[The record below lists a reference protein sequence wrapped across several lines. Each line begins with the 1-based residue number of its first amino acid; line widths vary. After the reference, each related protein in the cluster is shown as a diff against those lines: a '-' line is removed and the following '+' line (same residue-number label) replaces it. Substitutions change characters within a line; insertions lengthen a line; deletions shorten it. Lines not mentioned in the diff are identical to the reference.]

1 MAAPL
6 QAFRALLGA
15 LRPRTSTTRM
25 QEAARLVAA
34 GAILVER
41 ESDDEVVLT
50 LWEAGWSHSPTAVLY
65 PEEGEWA
72 CDCGGADPCVHVVAG
87 AMALEAAARTG
98 KPLPTARATQGRVRY
113 TLHDSPGGLRVAR
126 SVVTPAGETAV
137 QGALGEVAVPVA
149 LGDGDRRADALLGP
163 GGVVAPGGVGALF
176 EALHEA
182 DVVVGGEA
190 VKVSVTPRAPRAW
203 VERAGAGYTLR
214 IEGPPGAAVFAPGV
228 LRRGDTLH
236 PMGAVEL
243 TGPRHEK
250 LPIVRKFGP
259 DDVVEMVT
267 RALPALEA
275 TVPVE
280 RRGKV
285 PVLVEAGP
293 RVLVEVSVLPGKLTA
308 RPVMVYGDPPVARV
322 EGDRLVLVGG
332 RGVPRRDRAAE
343 VDEGH
348 RLRDQLGLVLGHR
361 TDFVGADGPRF
372 VQRLRAFDDKAV
384 GGSKPGAWFGEAA
397 LVPRLEVRETG
408 FDLEFELPAAEGEAP
423 RPGARADAATVL
435 QAWREGLDAAPLL
448 DGTWAP
454 LPVSWLRTHGA
465 RVADL
470 LAARDDH
477 GELARAA
484 LPALA
489 KWCEAM
495 EEPAPPSLARLAGL
509 LDGAEGIAPA
519 ELPADLTATLRPYQ
533 RHGVDWLCLLRDAG
547 MGALLADDMGLGKT
561 VQTLAALRGRCLVV
575 APRSVVH
582 NWCDEL
588 RRFRPGLRVAV
599 YHGPGRVIDRSADV
613 TVTTYAVLRLDA
625 EVLAAE
631 TWDAVVLDEAQAIKN
646 PDSQAARAAYALRS
660 GFRVALSGTP
670 VENRLEELWSL
681 MHFTNPGL
689 LGGRGEFVSRYGD
702 AAAGG
707 AGAGLD
713 ALRARVGPFLLR
725 RKKREVAPELPP
737 RTEMVLRCALDEGER
752 AVYDTVRAASHREV
766 VEALRGGGDAMKA
779 LELLLRLR
787 QAACHSGLVPGQEAG
802 RSSKVEALVEALET
816 AAAEGHRAL
825 VFSQWTGLLDRVEP
839 HLREAGIGFV
849 RLDGSTRDR
858 AGVVAAFQAEEGP
871 PVMLV
876 SLKAGG
882 TGLNLTAADHVF
894 LLDPWWNPAV
904 EDQAADRAHRIGQH
918 RAVTI
923 YRLVA
928 EDTVE
933 EGIVA
938 LQARKRALAEA
949 ALSGGDP
956 AASLTRDDLLELL
969 A

>member
-1 MAAPL
+1 
-6 QAFRALLGA
+6 
-15 LRPRTSTTRM
+15 
-25 QEAARLVAA
+25 LVAA

-41 ESDDEVVLT
+41 ASDDEIVLT
-50 LWEAGWSHSPTAVLY
+50 LWDAGWSHSPTAVIY

-72 CDCGGADPCVHVVAG
+72 CDCGGADPCVHVVA
-87 AMALEAAARTG
+87 AVMALDAAARTG
-98 KPLPTARATQGRVRY
+98 TALPTARARQGRLRY
-113 TLHDSPGGLRVAR
+113 SLHDSPAGLRVAR
-126 SVVTPAGETAV
+126 GVATEAGETPV
-137 QGALGEVAVPVA
+137 TGALGDIAGPVA
-149 LGDGDRRADALLGP
+149 LTDGDRRADALLGRD
-163 GGVVAPGGVGALF
+163 GVVSAGNVAALC

-182 DVVVGGEA
+182 E
-190 VKVSVTPRAPRAW
+190 VTVDGARVQVLPTPGLPRAW
-203 VERAGAGYTLR
+203 VGRAGAGYGLR
-214 IEGPPGAAVFAPGV
+214 VEAAAGARVVSAGMVRV
-228 LRRGDTLH
+228 GDTVQ
-236 PMGAVEL
+236 PMGALEL
-243 TGPRHEK
+243 TGPRHER
-250 LPIVRKFGP
+250 LPLTRKFGP

-275 TVPVE
+275 SVPVE

-285 PVLVEAGP
+285 PVLVETAP
-293 RVLVEVSVLPGKLTA
+293 RVLVEVAVLPGKLTA

-322 EGDRLVLVGG
+322 EGDRLVLVG
-332 RGVPRRDRAAE
+332 RTGVPRRDRAAE
-343 VDEGH
+343 VEEGH
-348 RLRDQLGLVLGHR
+348 RLRDQLGLLLGHR

-384 GGSKPGAWFGEAA
+384 GGSKTGAWFGEAA

-408 FDLEFELPAAEGEAP
+408 FDLEFELPSAEGEAP

-454 LPVSWLRTHGA
+454 LPMSWLRTHGA

-470 LAARDDH
+470 LAARDDD
-477 GELARAA
+477 GEVARAA

-495 EEPAPPSLARLAGL
+495 EQPAPPSLARLAAL
-509 LDGAEGIAPA
+509 VDGTTGIPSAD
-519 ELPADLTATLRPYQ
+519 LPAGFQATLRPYQ
-533 RHGVDWLCLLRDAG
+533 RHGVDWLCLLRDAA

-561 VQTLAALRGRCLVV
+561 VQTIAALRGRCLVV

-588 RRFRPGLRVAV
+588 ARFRPDLRVAV
-599 YHGPGRVIDRSADV
+599 FHGPGRTLDPTAAV

-625 EVLAAE
+625 ELLSA
-631 TWDAVVLDEAQAIKN
+631 TPWDAVVLDEAQAIKN
-646 PDSQAARAAYALRS
+646 PDSQAARAAYALR
-660 GFRVALSGTP
+660 GTFRVALSGTP

-681 MHFTNPGL
+681 LHFTNPGL
-689 LGGRGEFVSRYGD
+689 LGGRGEFVSRYGEATHGGD
-702 AAAGG
+702 AD
-707 AGAGLD
+707 GL
-713 ALRARVGPFLLR
+713 ASLRARVAPFVLR

-737 RTEMVLRCALDEGER
+737 RTEVVLRCALDEGER
-752 AVYDTVRAASHREV
+752 AVYDAVRAASHREV

-816 AAAEGHRAL
+816 AAADGHRAL

-839 HLREAGIGFV
+839 HLRAAGIAFV
-849 RLDGSTRDR
+849 RLDGATRDR
-858 AGVVAAFQAEEGP
+858 GAVVAAFQAETGP

-938 LQARKRALAEA
+938 LQSRKRALAEA

-956 AASLTRDDLLELL
+956 SAALTRDDLLTLL